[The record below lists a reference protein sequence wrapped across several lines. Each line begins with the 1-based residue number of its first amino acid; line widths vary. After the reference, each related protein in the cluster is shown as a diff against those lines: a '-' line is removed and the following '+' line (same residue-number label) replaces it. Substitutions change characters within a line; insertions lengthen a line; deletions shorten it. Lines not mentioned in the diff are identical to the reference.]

1 MKEAWLN
8 TKLDN
13 GKIRCDACAHFCVL
27 GDGET
32 GKCGVRKALGG
43 ELSLEVYGLLNAINI
58 DPIEKKPLYHFLP
71 NTQVLSVGTV
81 GCNFSCAFCQNYE
94 LSQYPKEHGGEVTG
108 RYVSPKE
115 LVTMT
120 KERNIQSIAFTYN
133 EPVIYFEYAYDVMK
147 LAKEEGIKTVFVTS
161 GYESKKTIEL
171 STGLLDA
178 MNIDIKSFNDEF
190 YKELCGARLKPV
202 LECVENA
209 IKNKIWVEITT
220 LLIPGR
226 NDSDKEIEDI
236 CKFVKSM
243 GIEVPIHFSAFHG
256 DYKMKDVPPTPH
268 ETLNR
273 AYEIAKSQS
282 LRHVYVGNVL
292 DDERQN
298 TYCAACGEL
307 LIERSGYLGEKV
319 KNYLKDN
326 DRCPRC
332 KYRLKGCFEAC

>member
-1 MKEAWLN
+1 MNKAWLS
-8 TKLDN
+8 TKLDS
-13 GKIRCDACAHFCVL
+13 GKIRCDACAHFCL
-27 GDGET
+27 LDDGES
-32 GKCGVRKALGG
+32 GKCGVRKVFGG
-43 ELSLEVYGLLNAINI
+43 ELNLKVYGLLNAINI
-58 DPIEKKPLYHFLP
+58 DPVEKKPLYHFLP
-71 NTQVLSVGTV
+71 NTQILSVGTV

-94 LSQYPKEHGGEVTG
+94 LSQYPKEHGGEVIG

-120 KERNIQSIAFTYN
+120 KERNIPSIAFTYN

-273 AYEIAKSQS
+273 AYEIAKSLN

-307 LIERSGYLGEKV
+307 LIERNGYLGEKV
-319 KNYLKDN
+319 KNHLEDGGA
-326 DRCPRC
+326 CPRC
-332 KYRLKGCFEAC
+332 GYKLKGVFE